1 MKVSPEIASL
11 IPYKPGKPISE
22 TQREYGLAKVIKLAS
37 NENPLGPSPKAVAA
51 IKNLLQQQHRYPD
64 PGAYEL
70 LNVVATKWG
79 FSKEQ
84 IGFGN
89 GSDEL
94 IDILVRLYC
103 EPGEGVLTSEAAFS
117 AYEISAQ
124 ANRAKV
130 HKVAMKEGYKFDLK
144 AIADY
149 FLGHP
154 EAKIKLIFIAN
165 PNNPTGT
172 YVNHQEVSEL
182 LQKLGGRDDVLIVF
196 DEAYNEFVRAKDY
209 KNADGYIRQYNNVIA
224 LRTFSK
230 IYGLAGLRL
239 GAMIGPREVLEIFN
253 RVRKP
258 FNVNDL
264 AQVAA
269 VAALQDQEFIAASQQ
284 TVWKGLD
291 YFYEKLQKMGL
302 PFIESQGN
310 FVMFDT
316 LRDAAQVNEG
326 LLRKGIIMRPIKNYG
341 FNTHLRLSVG
351 LDEENVTA
359 MKALEEVLAQTA
371 PMTN

>member
-1 MKVSPEIASL
+1 MKVSPEIVSL

-22 TQREYGLAKVIKLAS
+22 TQREYGLTKVIKLAS

-51 IKNLLQQQHRYPD
+51 IKNLLQDLHRYPD
-64 PGAYEL
+64 PSAYEL
-70 LNVVATKWG
+70 IHTLSKKWNFPVSQLG
-79 FSKEQ
+79 L
-84 IGFGN
+84 GN

-94 IDILVRLYC
+94 IDVLVRIYC
-103 EPGEGVLTSEAAFS
+103 EPGDGVLTSEAAFS

-130 HKVAMKEGYKFDLK
+130 HRVPLKPGFKFDLK
-144 AIADY
+144 ALGDY
-149 FLGHP
+149 FFAHP
-154 EAKIKLIFIAN
+154 EAKIRLIFIAN

-172 YVNHQEVSEL
+172 YAPRSEVEEL
-182 LQKLGGRDDVLIVF
+182 LSRLGNREDVLVIF
-196 DEAYNEFVRAKDY
+196 DEAYNEFVRAEDY
-209 KNADGYIRQYNNVIA
+209 ANADGFIRKYKNVVA

-239 GAMIGPREVLEIFN
+239 GAMVAPGEVVEVFN

-269 VAALQDQEFIAASQQ
+269 VAALQDSEFIAASQQ
-284 TVWKGLD
+284 IVWKGLD

-310 FVMFDT
+310 FVMFET
-316 LRDAAQVNEG
+316 LRDASLVNEA

-341 FNTHLRLSVG
+341 FPTHLRLSVG
-351 LDEENVTA
+351 TEEENEAA
-359 MKALEEVLAQTA
+359 MAALEEVLADIPQTKK
-371 PMTN
+371 

>member
-1 MKVSPEIASL
+1 MKVSPEIVSL

-22 TQREYGLAKVIKLAS
+22 TQREYGLTKVIKLAS

-51 IKNLLQQQHRYPD
+51 IQNLLKQQHRYPD
-64 PGAYEL
+64 PTAYEL
-70 LNVVATKWG
+70 SQVVSKKWN
-79 FSKEQ
+79 FPTAQ

-94 IDILVRLYC
+94 IDILVRIYC
-103 EPGEGVLTSEAAFS
+103 EPGDGVLTSESAFS

-124 ANRAKV
+124 ANRAKIHRV
-130 HKVAMKEGYKFDLK
+130 PMKAGYKFDLT
-144 AIADY
+144 ALGDY
-149 FLGHP
+149 YFAHP
-154 EAKIKLIFIAN
+154 EANIKLIFIAN

-172 YVNHQEVSEL
+172 YVPRDEVAAFLER
-182 LQKLGGRDDVLIVF
+182 LGNRDDVLIVF

-209 KNADGYIRQYNNVIA
+209 GNADEFLRKYNNVIA

-239 GAMIGPREVLEIFN
+239 GAMVAPTEVIEIFN

-291 YFYEKLQKMGL
+291 YFYEKLEKLNL

-316 LRDAAQVNEG
+316 LRDAGVVNEA
-326 LLRKGIIMRPIKNYG
+326 LLRKGIIMRPVKNYG
-341 FNTHLRLSVG
+341 FPNHLRLSVG
-351 LDEENVTA
+351 IEEENVAA
-359 MKALEEVLAQTA
+359 MVALEESLSKI
-371 PMTN
+371 

>member
-22 TQREYGLAKVIKLAS
+22 TQREYGLTKVIKLAS
-37 NENPLGPSPKAVAA
+37 NENPLGPSPMAVAA

-70 LNVVATKWG
+70 LNVVATKWS
-79 FSKEQ
+79 FPKEQ

-103 EPGEGVLTSEAAFS
+103 EPGNGVLTSEAAFS

-130 HKVAMKEGYKFDLK
+130 HKVAMKVGYKFDLK
-144 AIADY
+144 AMADY
-149 FLGHP
+149 FFKHP

-172 YVNHQEVSEL
+172 YVNDQEVSEF

-209 KNADGYIRQYNNVIA
+209 KNADDSIRQYNNVIA

-284 TVWKGLD
+284 IVWKGLD

-351 LDEENVTA
+351 LEKENVA
-359 MKALEEVLAQTA
+359 AINALEEVLAQIA
-371 PMTN
+371 PMAN

>member
-1 MKVSPEIASL
+1 
-11 IPYKPGKPISE
+11 
-22 TQREYGLAKVIKLAS
+22 
-37 NENPLGPSPKAVAA
+37 
-51 IKNLLQQQHRYPD
+51 RYPD
-64 PGAYEL
+64 PTAYEL
-70 LNVVATKWG
+70 TQVISKKWN
-79 FSKEQ
+79 FPTSR

-94 IDILVRLYC
+94 IDILVRVYC
-103 EPGEGVLTSEAAFS
+103 EPGDGILTAEAAFS
-117 AYEISAQ
+117 AYEISGQ

-130 HKVAMKEGYKFDLK
+130 HRVPLNAGFKFDLK
-144 AIADY
+144 AIGDY
-149 FLGHP
+149 FFAHA

-172 YVNHQEVSEL
+172 YIPRAEVAEFL
-182 LQKLGGRDDVLIVF
+182 ERLGNRDDVLIVF

-209 KNADGYIRQYNNVIA
+209 GNADEFMRKYNNVVA

-239 GAMIGPREVLEIFN
+239 GAMVAPEEVIEIFH

-291 YFYEKLQKMGL
+291 YFYEKLEKLGL

-316 LRDAAQVNEG
+316 LRDAAQVNEA
-326 LLRKGIIMRPIKNYG
+326 LLRKGIILRPVKNYG
-341 FNTHLRLSVG
+341 FPNHLRLSVG
-351 LDEENVTA
+351 TEEENVAA
-359 MKALEEVLAQTA
+359 MKALEEVLR
-371 PMTN
+371 